1 MKVRVEH
8 IALIQCQQLDADSSV
23 QLSEGAT
30 ITDLLNQIGIAA
42 EHQRAVVPFI
52 NSEKAK
58 RSHVLSDGDTV
69 FLSLAIGG
77 GTNASS
83 AFD

>member
-8 IALIQCQQLDADSSV
+8 IALIQCQQLGADGAV
-23 QLSEGAT
+23 ELAEGST
-30 ITDLLNQIGIAA
+30 VTDLLNLIGISA
-42 EHQRAVVPFI
+42 EHQRAIVPFI

-58 RSHVLSDGDTV
+58 RTHTLSDGDTV

-77 GTNASS
+77 G
-83 AFD
+83 

>member
-8 IALIQCQQLDADSSV
+8 IALIQCPHLETDGTVQVAD
-23 QLSEGAT
+23 GAT
-30 ITDLLNQIGIAA
+30 ITDVLNQIGIDPD
-42 EHQRAVVPFI
+42 HQRAVVPFI

-58 RSHVLSDGDTV
+58 RSHTLHDGDKV

-77 GTNASS
+77 GR
-83 AFD
+83 DGY